1 MLIFLLVVIAAII
14 IYQIAAS
21 IRDAKERAY
30 SMEQYRK
37 ACERSKQE
45 SDEKWTWIYKNCTD
59 DEIDSGNR
67 YGFGAIFERYRN
79 EVTTPRYM
87 EESAKRK
94 EKWIKEQEEYQA
106 EEKKRLLGEA
116 S

>member
-21 IRDAKERAY
+21 TRDAKERAY

-37 ACERSKQE
+37 ACERSEQE
-45 SDEKWTWIYKNCTD
+45 SDEMWTWIYKNCTD

-94 EKWIKEQEEYQA
+94 EKWIKEREEYQA

>member
-1 MLIFLLVVIAAII
+1 MLIFLLVVIAAFI

-21 IRDAKERAY
+21 IRDAKNHAY
-30 SMEQYRK
+30 RMEQYKK

-45 SDEKWTWIYKNCTD
+45 SDEMWTWIYTNCTD
-59 DEIDSGNR
+59 DEIDRGNR
-67 YGFGAIFERYRN
+67 YGFGLIFQRYRD

-87 EESAKRK
+87 EESAKR
-94 EKWIKEQEEYQA
+94 EEEWIKEREEYQA
-106 EEKKRLLGEA
+106 KEKRRLLGEA